1 MKLVSGHDQTVIEWA
16 SRVNGGLGRTPDVAL
31 GIIDDEGVL
40 RGALLLHVYNPWTA
54 ELEVHGRVSNDVAKA
69 FFPWVFAQ
77 GVTRLEIKAAKTN
90 KGTKKAAPKWGFSFD
105 GVRRAYYG
113 PHGDALCW
121 YMTANKCRWLKREK
135 VNGIEA
141 TRA

>member
-1 MKLVSGHDQTVIEWA
+1 M
-16 SRVNGGLGRTPDVAL
+16 AL
-31 GIIDDEGVL
+31 GIIDDDGVL
-40 RGALLLHVYNPWTA
+40 RGALLLHAYNPWTA

-77 GVTRLEIKAAKTN
+77 GVTRLEIKAAKNN
-90 KGTKKAAPKWGFSFD
+90 KGTKKAAPKWGFAFD

-121 YMTANKCRWLKREK
+121 FMTPANCRWLKREK
-135 VNGIEA
+135 VDGIEA
-141 TRA
+141 TSA